1 MKQNELLSIVN
12 ELGEIA
18 YAEKCESY
26 TIISNSLDSQIIVDF
41 SLEEIQRRMPDMKL
55 LRVHKSHLVN
65 INHVAE
71 IIEAGCNYRLKLAN
85 GRIIPVAKRRKRELV
100 KHINLL

>member
-26 TIISNSLDSQIIVDF
+26 TIISNSLDSQIIVEF
-41 SLEEIQRRMPDMKL
+41 SLEEIQRKKD
-55 LRVHKSHLVN
+55 
-65 INHVAE
+65 A
-71 IIEAGCNYRLKLAN
+71 
-85 GRIIPVAKRRKRELV
+85 
-100 KHINLL
+100 